1 MGLDLES
8 RSHRTVNILGKLC
21 TSLSVGGHKA
31 LPRETYPTSIE
42 MIAEAFEVRQLQRFA
57 SLPEH
62 ADLCPDR
69 HGVTLA

>member
-8 RSHRTVNILGKLC
+8 RSRRTVNILGKLC

-42 MIAEAFEVRQLQRFA
+42 MIAEAFEVRQLVLAWNVERSGFT
-57 SLPEH
+57 SLVR
-62 ADLCPDR
+62 AVVC
-69 HGVTLA
+69 